1 MYCWLFQ
8 PRFPDD
14 QFSSN
19 KNINNLEDKEPKLYK
34 LSVCDMVIGENMLI
48 TWYITDI
55 ANVKLSCNVH
65 VLHNENRFL
74 HLIFCLRSWS
84 E

>member
-1 MYCWLFQ
+1 
-8 PRFPDD
+8 
-14 QFSSN
+14 
-19 KNINNLEDKEPKLYK
+19 
-34 LSVCDMVIGENMLI
+34 MVIGENMLI